1 MVGTWY
7 FHNCGPGFVDLRSHS
22 LCSVMHS
29 QSYPTLWDA
38 MNCSPPHSSLHGIF
52 QVRILQWLAFPTPTT
67 DRFLLN
73 ALIKVGS
80 GWWLD
85 GTAYFADM
93 AGKFFIH
100 IPPLSLQIS
109 FVWLHPLESMGKRPG
124 NAGYQGQPQA
134 HRSGVKGRQQ
144 TRKGGEYLAQ
154 V

>member
-1 MVGTWY
+1 
-7 FHNCGPGFVDLRSHS
+7 
-22 LCSVMHS
+22 
-29 QSYPTLWDA
+29 

-109 FVWLHPLESMGKRPG
+109 FVWLHPLDSMGKKDLEMLVARVSLKHTDQGRKVDSKPG
-124 NAGYQGQPQA
+124 RAENI
-134 HRSGVKGRQQ
+134 
-144 TRKGGEYLAQ
+144 
-154 V
+154 